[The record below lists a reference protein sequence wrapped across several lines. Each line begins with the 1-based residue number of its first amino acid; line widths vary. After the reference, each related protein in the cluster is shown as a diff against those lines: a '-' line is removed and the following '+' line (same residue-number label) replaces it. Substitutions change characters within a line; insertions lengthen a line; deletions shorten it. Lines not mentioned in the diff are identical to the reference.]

1 MYLSRM
7 VVAYFGSGSRSIDLE
22 ELDSWI
28 KGEVESMPLS
38 DAERA
43 RLEEIEEI
51 RARVQQK
58 VMREARPM
66 MGGPIVGNCAGC
78 GHELQANWRFCPSCG
93 LGSTASCQR
102 CRFPI
107 PEGDDI
113 KFCPQCGGRLP

>member
-7 VVAYFGSGSRSIDLE
+7 VVTYFGAGGPSIDLE

-58 VMREARPM
+58 VMREGRPM
-66 MGGPIVGNCAGC
+66 MGGPVVGNCAGC
-78 GHELQANWRFCPSCG
+78 GHELQASWRFCPSCG

-102 CRFPI
+102 SRLRRR
-107 PEGDDI
+107 EGG
-113 KFCPQCGGRLP
+113 PGTRAPG